1 MTSVNLKSAILFPLL
16 IAIGSLGNF
25 SFLCYSIFL
34 YFSNSRSRSTDLILR
49 HLTVANLL
57 FLLSRGIPEIMAALG
72 MEDFLNNVECKLV
85 FYVLMVGKGVSFST
99 TCLLSMVQA
108 ISLSPRSSKWA
119 AVKARALK
127 YIGPCTN
134 LLWFLHM
141 LLNFR
146 VPMLVSG
153 KWRRRNMT
161 NIIDYQY
168 CSALI
173 SSKAQ
178 NSIFTALSLSHDI
191 LCLKLMIWS
200 SGSMVLILY
209 RHNQRTQHIHKH
221 HISSRSSPE
230 TRASQSIICLVCAFA
245 STYILSSVTYVWF
258 SVYDK
263 SAWWL
268 VKISFLTNACFP
280 TVSPFILLTREQC
293 LCRPM
298 WKR

>member
-1 MTSVNLKSAILFPLL
+1 MTSVDLKFAILLPLP
-16 IAIGSLGNF
+16 IVIGCLGNF
-25 SFLCYSIFL
+25 SFLCHSAFL
-34 YFSNSRSRSTDLILR
+34 YFSDSRSRSTDIILR
-49 HLTVANLL
+49 HLTLANLL
-57 FLLSRGIPEIMAALG
+57 VLLSRGIPETMTALG
-72 MEDFLNNVECKLV
+72 VEDFLNNVGCKLV

-108 ISLSPRSSKWA
+108 ITIRPITSKWTE
-119 AVKARALK
+119 VKVKALK
-127 YIGPCTN
+127 YIGHCTN

-153 KWRRRNMT
+153 RWRRRNMT

-168 CSALI
+168 CSAKI

-191 LCLKLMIWS
+191 LCLELMIWS

-209 RHNQRTQHIHKH
+209 RHKQQTQHIHRH
-221 HISSRSSPE
+221 RISSRCSPE
-230 TRASQSIICLVCAFA
+230 TRASQSIIFLVCAFV
-245 STYILSSVTYVWF
+245 SSYTLSSITHVWF

-268 VKISFLTNACFP
+268 VKASFLTNACFP
-280 TVSPFILLTREQC
+280 TVSPFILMTNKEC
-293 LCRPM
+293 VCRFT
-298 WKR
+298 WKK